1 MSTTT
6 KNGYQ
11 PRRIDFQAFRREYRE
26 QQQPIVIVIADGVEV
41 EFPPQMPATV
51 MLDIMAWM
59 EEAGRDADLADIPV
73 ERAVG
78 IFNDLLGAERFKWIV
93 REHELD
99 LTELFWV
106 LEALMSHYMAG
117 VPEADPGKP
126 GAGNPSTSSST
137 GA

>member
-1 MSTTT
+1 MSTTS
-6 KNGYQ
+6 KNGYKA
-11 PRRIDFQAFRREYRE
+11 RRIDFQAFRKEYRE
-26 QQQPIVIVIADGVEV
+26 QLEPVVIVIAEGVEV

-78 IFNDLLGAERFKWIV
+78 IFNDLLGADRFKTIV

-106 LEALMSHYMAG
+106 LEALMTQYMSD
-117 VPEADPGKP
+117 VPEPEPGKP
-126 GAGNPSTSSST
+126 ATGKRSTSSKT
-137 GA
+137 GR